1 MLGSEQNE
9 SEGIYKHPEGNRR
22 NLKARGE
29 AWFGC
34 KAHRK
39 DGGDW
44 GVEI

>member
-9 SEGIYKHPEGNRR
+9 SAGIYKHPEGNRG
-22 NLKARGE
+22 NLKACGE
-29 AWFGC
+29 
-34 KAHRK
+34 AHRK